1 MRVIGT
7 VLTRHRDDLAWHMSV
22 NVTGV
27 HNVTRA
33 YLTLMQSGQVKKV
46 INMLVCL
53 IPLFSEHVLT

>member
-1 MRVIGT
+1 MRAMGT

-33 YLTLMQSGQVKKV
+33 YLPLLQSGQVKKV
-46 INMLVCL
+46 INM
-53 IPLFSEHVLT
+53 